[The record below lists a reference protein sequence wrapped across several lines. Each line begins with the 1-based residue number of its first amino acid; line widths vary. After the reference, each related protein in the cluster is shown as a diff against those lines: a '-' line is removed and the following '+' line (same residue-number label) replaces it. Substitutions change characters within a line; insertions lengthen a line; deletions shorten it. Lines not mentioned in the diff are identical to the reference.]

1 MIIQN
6 VLFLIFSAF
15 LKLFFGVIAIGTEQ
29 GHIYLV
35 DMRTDDESEQS
46 DEWKPSP
53 IELVSCDKD
62 TIAAQRLGAKKRGAH
77 LAVELGG
84 K

>member
-1 MIIQN
+1 M
-6 VLFLIFSAF
+6 
-15 LKLFFGVIAIGTEQ
+15 
-29 GHIYLV
+29 

-53 IELVSCDKD
+53 IELVSRDRD
-62 TIAAQRLGAKKRGAH
+62 TVAAQRLGAKKRGAH